1 MEQEIM
7 DRSLLKQRAGIVQKQ
22 VAAGREFKVNRTF
35 YNIQSFE
42 KTLSLTGYATTRLAG
57 TGVWVKITEA
67 INF

>member
-1 MEQEIM
+1 MAKIIALHPF
-7 DRSLLKQRAGIVQKQ
+7 SAVPVIWYPFCYLYIH
-22 VAAGREFKVNRTF
+22 
-35 YNIQSFE
+35 IQSFE